1 MEVLG
6 VQFFVIHILEHNGG
20 IYYTVINYSMIELSF
35 AFSVPSFAISFDVTK
50 NCDMFIFKLT
60 NINY

>member
-35 AFSVPSFAISFDVTK
+35 AFSVPNFAISFDVTK